1 MRILLILLFSILFT
15 NCSFDKKSGIWKSEG
30 IISKK
35 EIESL
40 KEFKTLSA
48 LDQTFKKISKI
59 DNNFQ
64 FNLYNPIESSKWN
77 DIYYD
82 LTNNFKN
89 FKYDEKNEIIFK
101 SKKLS
106 KYRIKDPILFQDNHI
121 ISSDQKGNLI
131 VFSIKENKIRHK
143 FNFYKKNF
151 KNFEKKLNIIIENEV
166 IFVSDNI
173 GYLYALDYEKN
184 QLLWAKNYKIPFRS
198 NLKIVGNKLIAAN
211 QNNDLYFFDKN
222 SGDILKMI
230 PTEESTVKNEF
241 VNNISSNLKY
251 TIFLNTYGSLYGIDN
266 TSMRIIWFLNLNQSL
281 DLNPSNLF
289 LGSQVIQDKNVSVIT
304 SNQFT
309 YIIDSNSGK
318 IKLKKNFASK
328 IKPIIINDYLFSV
341 SNTNLL
347 IATELKNGKIIYSY
361 DIDKKI
367 ANYLDTKKRKS
378 DIKDIMIVNNK
389 IMLFLKNSYVLKFS
403 IKGNLDELYKLPSK
417 ISSNPMIVNGSLIYL
432 DFKNKISIIN

>member
-1 MRILLILLFSILFT
+1 MRLLLIFVFSILFS
-15 NCSFDKKSGIWKSEG
+15 NCSFDDKSGIWKSERET
-30 IISKK
+30 SKK
-35 EIESL
+35 EIDSF

-48 LDQTFKKISKI
+48 SDKTFKKIKKI
-59 DNNFQ
+59 DSNFK
-64 FNLYNPIESSKWN
+64 FKLYNPIEISKWS

-89 FKYDEKNEIIFK
+89 FKFNEKNKIIFK
-101 SKKLS
+101 SKKIS
-106 KYRIKDPILFQDNHI
+106 KYKIKNSILFQDDNV
-121 ISSDQKGNLI
+121 ISSDEKGNLI
-131 VFSIKENKIRHK
+131 VFSIKENKIKNK
-143 FNFYKKNF
+143 FNFYKKKF
-151 KNFEKKLNIIIENEV
+151 KNIQKKLNIILEKEV

-173 GYLYALDYEKN
+173 GYLYALDYKKK

-198 NLKIVGNKLIAAN
+198 NLKIIGNKLIAAN
-211 QNNDLYFFDKN
+211 QNNDLFFFDKN

-230 PTEESTVKNEF
+230 PTEETTVKNEF
-241 VNNISSNLKY
+241 VNNISSNLKF
-251 TIFLNTYGSLYGIDN
+251 TIFLNTYGSLYAIDN

-289 LGSQVIQDKNVSVIT
+289 LGSQVIQDKNVLAVT

-309 YIIDSNSGK
+309 YLIDAKTGK
-318 IKLKKNFASK
+318 IKFKKNFVSK
-328 IKPIIINDYLFSV
+328 IKPVIVSDYLFSV

-361 DIDKKI
+361 DIDQKI

-378 DIKDIMIVNNK
+378 DIKDIMVVNNK

-403 IKGNLDELYKLPSK
+403 IKGDLDEIYKLPSK
-417 ISSNPMIVNGSLIYL
+417 IGSNLLIVDGLLIYL
-432 DFKNKISIIN
+432 DFKIKFRL

>member
-1 MRILLILLFSILFT
+1 MRLLLIFVFSIFFSS
-15 NCSFDKKSGIWKSEG
+15 CSFDDKSGIWKSEG
-30 IISKK
+30 KISKK
-35 EIESL
+35 EIDSF

-48 LDQTFKKISKI
+48 SDETFKKIIKI
-59 DNNFQ
+59 DNNFK
-64 FNLYNPIESSKWN
+64 FNLYNPIKISKWS

-82 LTNNFKN
+82 LTNNFKD
-89 FKYDEKNEIIFK
+89 FKYDEKNELIFK
-101 SKKLS
+101 SKKIS
-106 KYRIKDPILFQDNHI
+106 KYRIKNPILFQDDNV
-121 ISSDQKGNLI
+121 ISSDEKGNLI
-131 VFSIKENKIRHK
+131 VFSIKENKIKNK
-143 FNFYKKNF
+143 FNFYKKKF
-151 KNFEKKLNIIIENEV
+151 KNIQKKLNIILEKEV

-173 GYLYALDYEKN
+173 GYLYALDYKKN

-198 NLKIVGNKLIAAN
+198 NLKIIKNKLIAAN

-230 PTEESTVKNEF
+230 PTEETTVKNEF
-241 VNNISSNLKY
+241 VNNISCNLKY
-251 TIFLNTYGSLYGIDN
+251 TIFLNTYGSLYAIDN

-289 LGSQVIQDKNVSVIT
+289 LGSQVIQDKNVLVVT

-309 YIIDSNSGK
+309 YVIDTNTGK
-318 IKLKKNFASK
+318 IKFKKNFVSK
-328 IKPIIINDYLFSV
+328 IKPIIVSDYLFSI

-361 DIDKKI
+361 DIDQKI
-367 ANYLDTKKRKS
+367 ANYLDTKKRES

-403 IKGNLDELYKLPSK
+403 IKGDLDEIYKLPSK
-417 ISSNPMIVNGSLIYL
+417 IGSNLLIVDGSLIYL